1 MYTYIIHIS
10 PIHILRVTGTGID
23 DNKDHWNT
31 LEDLHDTVS
40 QGDLVATFQAS
51 WQLLHWVRRFFRN
64 FISKEVAHRRGIKI
78 MIYQKNKETI
88 KPRSWVFVFR
98 KVHGH
103 TPPKLFN
110 RKSSHLF
117 WMFFFSEKPPG
128 ELRKSTQVALDVST
142 GRLGATVCQPVGMME
157 SSSFII
163 LWFLLSKWD
172 KIGSFLA
179 SVEFYISEICWDFGV
194 FIGKHSLFWNH
205 WNITSFNSSQDSSH
219 PSLYRVLPGFLLTF
233 FTFHHAVHMLHLAS
247 GFHSASNLWI
257 RGFGACDHNVLKE
270 MSVGILHQTW
280 YLTGSTRKTA
290 ATTFSFLGGH

>member
-1 MYTYIIHIS
+1 
-10 PIHILRVTGTGID
+10 
-23 DNKDHWNT
+23 
-31 LEDLHDTVS
+31 
-40 QGDLVATFQAS
+40 
-51 WQLLHWVRRFFRN
+51 
-64 FISKEVAHRRGIKI
+64 

-88 KPRSWVFVFR
+88 KPRSWVFVFG
-98 KVHGH
+98 KVHDVHGH
-103 TPPKLFN
+103 KPSTLFN

-117 WMFFFSEKPPG
+117 WIFFFRKAPW

-142 GRLGATVCQPVGMME
+142 GRLGASQLGWWNQPL
-157 SSSFII
+157 SSSCDFFFRNGTT
-163 LWFLLSKWD
+163 LAV
-172 KIGSFLA
+172 LA
-179 SVEFYISEICWDFGV
+179 SVEFYISEICWDFRV

-280 YLTGSTRKTA
+280 YLRGSTRKTA